1 MTIRTYHRPVKTSEV
16 VVVSLASQEEQQQ
29 DTMAGGH
36 EGRKGSASPPPPPPP
51 PPPPATPPPKSGGG
65 AQHQHQ
71 HHHLHHLHHLHQ
83 QFQQF
88 QQPALLLPYPQSQ
101 HSQSRHPQ
109 QQQQQQQQQP
119 PRSAPAPAPASIP
132 APAPAPAPPSTTVD
146 PSLLPYTGEQR
157 ILELHRRE
165 LEKASSGDICD
176 HDYTTPLI
184 PHLKLI
190 SADSSLPHPKSYF
203 RYVVQ
208 PSHCNRKGT
217 LHGGCIATL
226 FDYCT
231 SMPLALVSR
240 PGFWYSLGVS
250 RSLNT
255 TYLRPV
261 PVGTEVFIECEVV
274 ALGKRLASISGK
286 MRRAVDGALV
296 ATCEHGKVNTDGA
309 EGGSKL

>member
-1 MTIRTYHRPVKTSEV
+1 MT
-16 VVVSLASQEEQQQ
+16 
-29 DTMAGGH
+29 GGQ
-36 EGRKGSASPPPPPPP
+36 EGRKGSASPPPPPP
-51 PPPPATPPPKSGGG
+51 ATPPKSGGG
-65 AQHQHQ
+65 GQHQHQ

-83 QFQQF
+83 QYQQF
-88 QQPALLLPYPQSQ
+88 QQPALLPPYPQSQ

-109 QQQQQQQQQP
+109 QQQQQP
-119 PRSAPAPAPASIP
+119 PRSAAPPAPTPAPVPAPAPAQ
-132 APAPAPAPPSTTVD
+132 PPSSTVD

-165 LEKASSGDICD
+165 HEKASSGDISD
-176 HDYTTPLI
+176 HDYTTPLL

-203 RYVVQ
+203 RYTVQ
-208 PSHCNRKGT
+208 PSHCNRNGT

-274 ALGKRLASISGK
+274 ALGKRMASISGK

-296 ATCEHGKVNTDGA
+296 ATCEHGKVNTDGS